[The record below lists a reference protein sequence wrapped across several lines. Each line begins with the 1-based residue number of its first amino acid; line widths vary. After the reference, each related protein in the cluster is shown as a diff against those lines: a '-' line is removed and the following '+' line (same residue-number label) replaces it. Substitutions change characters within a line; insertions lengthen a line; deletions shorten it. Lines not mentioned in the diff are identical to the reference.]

1 MIEWDVP
8 APNWAGARTGG
19 NLSVLDAPSP
29 SVLGGAVGSAAREDA
44 RALYDARALSSDGLS
59 KNFRPGSRS
68 NSRGETLDQ
77 ACRLTDALR
86 IFRRQ
91 IFYIFAVAFFS
102 FGEGSGGPHA
112 LGRAVPADT
121 PL

>member
-1 MIEWDVP
+1 MCVIEWDVP

-29 SVLGGAVGSAAREDA
+29 SVLDGAVGSAARED
-44 RALYDARALSSDGLS
+44 ALSSDGLS

-91 IFYIFAVAFFS
+91 ILYLCRS
-102 FGEGSGGPHA
+102 FLPSGRKRRSARARACGSG
-112 LGRAVPADT
+112 
-121 PL
+121 

>member
-1 MIEWDVP
+1 MP

-29 SVLGGAVGSAAREDA
+29 SVLDGAVGSAAREDA
-44 RALYDARALSSDGLS
+44 RALQRAPSSDGLS

-91 IFYIFAVAFFS
+91 ILS
-102 FGEGSGGPHA
+102 LP
-112 LGRAVPADT
+112 
-121 PL
+121 